1 MESRFQSFEF
11 KAYSSKLP
19 EPSPPSCS
27 SFLQKRTFD
36 TFTPRM
42 MSLKMSSKVLK
53 KNVPMVFHIL
63 LLTAVGNFCYLIR
76 VFLRFIKHLSG
87 VSAIDTSILVT
98 AELLPT
104 KF

>member
-19 EPSPPSCS
+19 EPSPLLVLRYYRKEHLTLS
-27 SFLQKRTFD
+27 
-36 TFTPRM
+36 PRM
-42 MSLKMSSKVLK
+42 MSSKISSKVLK
-53 KNVPMVFHIL
+53 KNVPMVLRNL
-63 LLTAVGNFCYLIR
+63 LLTAEGNFCYLMR

-98 AELLPT
+98 EELLPT